1 MNEGKL
7 IILTAP
13 SGTGKTSICKK
24 LLKRNKDWKF
34 SVSVTTRP
42 ARKGEVPD
50 KDYIFMN
57 SDKFE
62 HHVKFGEF
70 IEWEWVHGYKYGTLF
85 STIEESL
92 DNNNVLILDVD
103 VKGGQAIM
111 EEYPDDCITF
121 FVEPPGDTL
130 ADQIEIL
137 SERLNLRGNENTTLI
152 NRRLQRASKEIEFK
166 DKFQYHI
173 INEDIKQATKQIE
186 ILIKENIN

>member
-42 ARKGEVPD
+42 ARKGEVPE